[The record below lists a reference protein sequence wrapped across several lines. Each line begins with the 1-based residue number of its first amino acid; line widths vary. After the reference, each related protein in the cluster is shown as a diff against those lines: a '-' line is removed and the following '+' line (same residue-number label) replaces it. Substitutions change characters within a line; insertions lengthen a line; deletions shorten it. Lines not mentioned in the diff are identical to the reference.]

1 MKPIADDLTPMPA
14 WINVRLEA
22 PVAFLIHVFNTVP
35 IEEIH
40 PQEILEAITESNYH
54 TLCSQYG
61 LAPDLID
68 ETRASLRVLAA
79 PEAAAPFLMLAYR
92 PGTARPIL
100 VHFQEQG
107 EIAERLPS
115 APERAR
121 KALSAAVQ
129 IVSIEL
135 DENQL
140 QDLGLLLGYELA
152 RWAAVRGKGVVL
164 GLDGRWYRLN
174 ASKAF
179 LPIETA
185 G

>member
-1 MKPIADDLTPMPA
+1 MKPMDDLTPVSA

-22 PVAFLIHVFNTVP
+22 PVAFLIHVFNAVA
-35 IEEIH
+35 IENIH
-40 PQEILEAITESNYH
+40 PQEILEAITASNYH

-61 LAPDLID
+61 LDPDLID

-79 PEAAAPFLMLAYR
+79 PGTAAAFLALAYR
-92 PGTARPIL
+92 PDTARPIV
-100 VHFQEQG
+100 VHFQGQG
-107 EIAERLPS
+107 GIAERLPS

-121 KALSAAVQ
+121 TALSAAVQ

-135 DENQL
+135 DEDQL

-152 RWAAVRGKGVVL
+152 RWAAVQGKGVML

-179 LPIETA
+179 LPIETV